1 MCLTII
7 FFIAS
12 LSQKFQHFRHK
23 ILALVRQ
30 KINLDRNIIN
40 VFAQF
45 GRKIRVVENPHR
57 VIFSGEDVF
66 LFARHAIEIVHYIS
80 EILSREIVVVVEVHH
95 LHLRLIGA
103 NILHEGLRL
112 GNAGYAQH
120 RVALR
125 KQR

>member
-12 LSQKFQHFRHK
+12 LSQKFQHFRYK

-45 GRKIRVVENPHR
+45 GREIRVVENPHG
-57 VIFSGEDVF
+57 VFFSGEDVF
-66 LFARHAIEIVHYIS
+66 LDDLTVADVEKALQTKLRIVES
-80 EILSREIVVVVEVHH
+80 DGCDFVRAVSGR
-95 LHLRLIGA
+95 
-103 NILHEGLRL
+103 
-112 GNAGYAQH
+112 
-120 RVALR
+120 
-125 KQR
+125 